1 MQDPVTN
8 FFSAVT
14 VNLLG
19 CHFWIQSIKA
29 PGLGLC
35 LDLCLWGTRDSLAVV
50 SHCKEL
56 SGIHPDLCF
65 LSLELK
71 FEHERFL
78 FIKCEK
84 SSGWSF
90 SEWEFLC
97 SWCGFK
103 GDILFL
109 RNLEEEVLQKL
120 DSGRIKNVSSHV
132 TSEISH
138 YFCSVRLMLW
148 CVYVFKLPC
157 GSFPSWGVEAR
168 TDSSVWEPRGE
179 ALWLSSNPN
188 ILSWFGECVYAL
200 CVLCALLS
208 SPVMLFPPIFITH
221 CPDGIKFEDM
231 ELRNIG
237 LSEVF
242 WKLGN

>member
-1 MQDPVTN
+1 MPWLV
-8 FFSAVT
+8 S
-14 VNLLG
+14 
-19 CHFWIQSIKA
+19 
-29 PGLGLC
+29 
-35 LDLCLWGTRDSLAVV
+35 V

-56 SGIHPDLCF
+56 SDIHPNLCF

-103 GDILFL
+103 DDILFL

-120 DSGRIKNVSSHV
+120 YSGHIKNVSSHV

-138 YFCSVRLMLW
+138 SSSSVRLMLW
-148 CVYVFKLPC
+148 CVYVFKLLC
-157 GSFPSWGVEAR
+157 RSFPSWGVETR
-168 TDSSVWEPRGE
+168 MDSPVWEPRGE
-179 ALWLSSNPN
+179 ILWLGRYFKLVWWMSLCPV
-188 ILSWFGECVYAL
+188 CAL
-200 CVLCALLS
+200 CLCLS
-208 SPVMLFPPIFITH
+208 APVMVVLSYFYNPLASWNQIWGYRAQKYQAF
-221 CPDGIKFEDM
+221 GNFLK
-231 ELRNIG
+231 IG
-237 LSEVF
+237 KLNRRRSHLPLMLPVRERLYHPHLHQEPQVEVVISRRSSH
-242 WKLGN
+242 